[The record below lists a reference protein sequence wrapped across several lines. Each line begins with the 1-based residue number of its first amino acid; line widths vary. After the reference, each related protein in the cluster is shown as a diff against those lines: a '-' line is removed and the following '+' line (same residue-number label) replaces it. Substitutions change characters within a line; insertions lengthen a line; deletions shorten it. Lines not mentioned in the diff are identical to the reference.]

1 MMFSHCTFD
10 FYNIPSE
17 IIAEIYKLS
26 TFNNI
31 MEVENKKNY
40 TVLYTPYKEVATII
54 IYDTIENMIIADL
67 DYHHKD
73 GIGKQIFRCLR
84 YINESEMRKKGM
96 CFFHA
101 AALEINKKG
110 IILTADKFSGKTT
123 LLIKLLKKYS
133 NKDTFFIANDKI
145 AVQAKNTKDITLY
158 SSPISI
164 GVRID
169 TYEKY
174 ISALSKLQLN
184 EILNEGSQDPK
195 IFLSIKELEKIFN
208 TQYKNYS
215 TLKYIFKP
223 NYIENSNFS
232 YKFLGEIERKKFID
246 SQLLTFMTDFPFRLE
261 YQYLFENSEQFN
273 DSLYDFDIIELTYGE
288 NRESQN
294 KLFRFLERLIYDE

>member
-1 MMFSHCTFD
+1 MGVGT
-10 FYNIPSE
+10 
-17 IIAEIYKLS
+17 
-26 TFNNI
+26 
-31 MEVENKKNY
+31 
-40 TVLYTPYKEVATII
+40 
-54 IYDTIENMIIADL
+54 
-67 DYHHKD
+67 
-73 GIGKQIFRCLR
+73 
-84 YINESEMRKKGM
+84 
-96 CFFHA
+96 FFHA